1 MNTPREDDG
10 GLATANNK
18 GLIIMNGRDYRN
30 IREAKKLLKDIKK
43 APSKEKTM
51 DDIISEHPKMAK
63 QALESLEL
71 AIALIRELHHETGE
85 NRLLKLS
92 EDLEGEFNMAYP
104 DFDLRSIKE

>member
-1 MNTPREDDG
+1 MTWKDEIKKNIFDPNQTDFMNISPRMVE
-10 GLATANNK
+10 A
-18 GLIIMNGRDYRN
+18 
-30 IREAKKLLKDIKK
+30 AKKRKD
-43 APSKEKTM
+43 SYKEKTM

-71 AIALIRELHHETGE
+71 ATALIRELHHETGE
-85 NRLLKLS
+85 TRLLKLS